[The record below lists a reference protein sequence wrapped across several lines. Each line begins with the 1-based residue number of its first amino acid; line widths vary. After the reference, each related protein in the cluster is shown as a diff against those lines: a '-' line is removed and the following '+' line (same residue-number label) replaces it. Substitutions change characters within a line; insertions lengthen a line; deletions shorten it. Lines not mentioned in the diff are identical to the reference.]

1 MEHADHI
8 AATARELDALLE
20 AAGTGAG
27 LLDATV
33 PTCPGWTVADLVD
46 HVAWFVTRWS
56 DRLRGT
62 HQGDTPEPTTP
73 DGDDAARVEWLRSLG
88 DDLLTLLQA
97 TDADTHVWT
106 WREPDQT
113 AAFVSRRC
121 AHELAVHRYD
131 AQSAR
136 GTCAPIDAE
145 LAIDGIDEVLDVLSH
160 AFYQAGEGAG
170 ETLHLHGTDD
180 DLDVA
185 AEWLVVLGA
194 DGLDV
199 RREHA
204 KGDLALRAA
213 VSDLELLLVGRPP
226 LGDIQRFGDESV
238 LDDVWTRAFRF

>member
-20 AAGTGAG
+20 AVGAG
-27 LLDATV
+27 PLVATV

-46 HVAWFVTRWS
+46 HVSWFATRWS

-62 HQGDTPEPTTP
+62 HEADTPETKAP
-73 DGDDAARVEWLRSLG
+73 DGADAAARVEWLRSLG
-88 DDLLTLLQA
+88 DELLTLLRA
-97 TDADTHVWT
+97 TEADTHVWT
-106 WREPDQT
+106 WRQPDQT

-136 GTCAPIDAE
+136 GTCAPIDAV
-145 LAIDGIDEVLDVLSH
+145 LAIDGIDELLDVLSTI
-160 AFYQAGEGAG
+160 AYEAGAGAG

-180 DLDVA
+180 DLDLP
-185 AEWLVVLGA
+185 AEWLLVLGA
-194 DGLDV
+194 DGLEV
-199 RREHA
+199 SREHA
-204 KGDLALRAA
+204 KGDMAVRAA

-226 LGDIQRFGDESV
+226 LGPVQRFGDESV
-238 LDDVWTRAFRF
+238 LDDVWARAFSF